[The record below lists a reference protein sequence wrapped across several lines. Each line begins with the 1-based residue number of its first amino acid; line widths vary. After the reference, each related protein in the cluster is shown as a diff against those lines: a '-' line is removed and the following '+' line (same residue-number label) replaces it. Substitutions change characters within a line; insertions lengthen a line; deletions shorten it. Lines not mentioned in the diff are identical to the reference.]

1 MVVYQVSVKICCEWL
16 EDYANKES
24 VSARQL
30 YHQLRDAVSAENS
43 GLMPWHSV
51 FQTHLRLFF
60 LQLMELY
67 SGPLAFSRFRVLV
80 FR

>member
-30 YHQLRDAVSAENS
+30 YHQLRDAVSAEI
-43 GLMPWHSV
+43 GMPWHSV
-51 FQTHLRLFF
+51 LQTHLRLFF